1 MQAKIQENFIISHI
15 TKLWVK
21 TLNKLRA
28 QQEKQ
33 NVEVVTSS
41 TGRLTAFTFSFV
53 YIQYF
58 FTENPR
64 YKLKANIYNID
75 RSRNPYAYRRG

>member
-33 NVEVVTSS
+33 NVEAVTSS
-41 TGRLTAFTFSFV
+41 TGRLTAITFSFV

-58 FTENPR
+58 LLQKILNT
-64 YKLKANIYNID
+64 K
-75 RSRNPYAYRRG
+75 

>member
-33 NVEVVTSS
+33 NVEAVTSY
-41 TGRLTAFTFSFV
+41 TGRLTASALFF
-53 YIQYF
+53 IQYLF
-58 FTENPR
+58 YSN
-64 YKLKANIYNID
+64 LKYRRKTNNYNID
-75 RSRNPYAYRRG
+75 RSHNAHAHHRV

>member
-28 QQEKQ
+28 HQEKQ
-33 NVEVVTSS
+33 NFEAVTSS
-41 TGRLTAFTFSFV
+41 TGRLTAITFYFV

-58 FTENPR
+58 F
-64 YKLKANIYNID
+64 
-75 RSRNPYAYRRG
+75 YRKY